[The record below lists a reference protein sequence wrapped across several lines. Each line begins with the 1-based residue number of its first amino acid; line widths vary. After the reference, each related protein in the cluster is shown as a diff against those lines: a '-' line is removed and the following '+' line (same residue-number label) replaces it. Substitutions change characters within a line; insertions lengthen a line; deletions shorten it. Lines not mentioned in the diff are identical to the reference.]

1 MMDINGKTKILGV
14 IGDPIEHTLS
24 PIIHNTLSR
33 IKGINAVYVPIHVEE
48 DIAAAV
54 KGLYASGVC
63 GLNITVPYKQQ
74 VMESIVDID
83 ALAEKIG
90 AVNTLVPDKDG
101 YKGYN
106 TDMPGLKR
114 ALESNGVSLSGRKA
128 IVIGAGGAARAVCV
142 MLEEYGA
149 EEIYL
154 LNRTIEKAEAIA
166 SELSKVKAL
175 TLSDYKDIPDG
186 KYLMFQCTSLGL
198 KSGDGLAID
207 DDDFYKKADYGYDL
221 IYNPAETPFIKNLNI
236 LGIRNDNGLTML
248 LYQGIIAYE
257 YWFKVDITQPE
268 ADMVLTE
275 LRKALYGKN
284 IVLTGYMGCGKSTI
298 GKKLAERLGM
308 TFIDTDEEIVR
319 REGKSINDI
328 FAESKEDGFRKIETE
343 VLRSLAYYGAD
354 NTDQAST
361 GKGLVI
367 ATGGGIVLKKENMPL
382 LKTAGKV
389 FYLKADAETTFN
401 RVKGD
406 DSRPLLSA
414 ESQEE
419 LKDRIVNMLRERK
432 GYYELTADEQIDTDN
447 KSIEEVVEEIISRL
461 YD

>member
-14 IGDPIEHTLS
+14 IGDPIKHTLS

-33 IKGINAVYVPIHVEE
+33 IKGINAVYVPIHVEK

-198 KSGDGLAID
+198 KEGDGLAIE
-207 DDDFYKKADYGYDL
+207 DDDFYKLADYGYDL
-221 IYNPAETPFIKNLNI
+221 IYNPAETPFIKKLSS
-236 LGIRNDNGLTML
+236 LGIKNDNGLTML

-257 YWFKVDITQPE
+257 YWFDVNVTQDE
-268 ADMVLTE
+268 ADTILSN
-275 LRKALYGKN
+275 LCRSLYGNN
-284 IVLTGYMGCGKSTI
+284 IILTGYMGSGKTTV
-298 GKKLAERLGM
+298 GKALAKEYGM
-308 TFIDTDEEIVR
+308 TFIDTDQLIEEKA
-319 REGKSINDI
+319 GKSVSKI
-328 FAESKEDGFRKIETE
+328 FEEFGEETFRDMETALLKE
-343 VLRSLAYYGAD
+343 LRMKSIS
-354 NTDQAST
+354 NS
-361 GKGLVI
+361 VI
-367 ATGGGIVLKKENMPL
+367 STGGGIVQRKENCELLKEIGEVIYLEADSLTLYERVKNDDTRPL
-382 LKTAGKV
+382 LKDAG
-389 FYLKADAETTFN
+389 D
-401 RVKGD
+401 
-406 DSRPLLSA
+406 
-414 ESQEE
+414 E
-419 LKDRIVNMLRERK
+419 LKDRIDTMLSKREGFYK
-432 GYYELTADEQIDTDN
+432 LSADHIIDT
-447 KSIEEVVEEIISRL
+447 KGKTLKEIAEEVYIKL
-461 YD
+461 